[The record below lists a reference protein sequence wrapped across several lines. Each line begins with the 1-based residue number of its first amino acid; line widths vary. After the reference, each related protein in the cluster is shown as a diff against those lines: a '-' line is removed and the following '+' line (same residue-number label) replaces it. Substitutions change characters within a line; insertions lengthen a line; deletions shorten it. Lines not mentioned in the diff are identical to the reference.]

1 MHSLKV
7 IAKVGNKT
15 VTQIIEPH
23 KDLLVDYVPLR
34 KHVLRHQPV
43 VCQIGI
49 LDGNTFCITLEPRL
63 FSYGKYIIYWLPFTI
78 VLLWLL
84 YYTR

>member
-1 MHSLKV
+1 MHSLRV
-7 IAKVGNKT
+7 IAEVGNKS

-23 KDLLVDYVPLR
+23 KDLLADYVPLR

-43 VCQIGI
+43 LCQIGL

-63 FSYGKYIIYWLPFTI
+63 FSYGIIIGVISTISTILISLPVFT
-78 VLLWLL
+78 V
-84 YYTR
+84 